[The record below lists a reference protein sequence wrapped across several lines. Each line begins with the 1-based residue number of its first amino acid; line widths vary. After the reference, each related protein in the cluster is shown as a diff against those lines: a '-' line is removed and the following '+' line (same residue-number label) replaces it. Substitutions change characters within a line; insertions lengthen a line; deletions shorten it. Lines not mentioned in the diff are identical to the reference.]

1 MRVVLAIKNGKQV
14 TDRKTWNGPPAP
26 QAPVPKAV
34 LVKRGEEHP
43 TDVSLAEL
51 KEMHRREPPGKSR
64 ERLQAAVLRKQGR
77 MLEKIARVMGRG
89 VSTIHRW
96 LSRMEREGPDGRHDG
111 KSPGRPRLLNPEQ
124 EKVVEGDLD
133 GTPRDSGFE
142 RGSWNAR
149 MVARRI
155 SDRFGVP
162 YSSRSAIRLAHRLGF
177 SFRKPRPVPWNG
189 ATPEEPTE
197 FINKGRST
205 AARWRAEGRTVVA
218 VDAATLRDSPVS
230 RRGSRR
236 RGGRETVP
244 VNHSKQSIHMIGAL
258 GDGTLDLQFHDDL
271 SAGSYVELVEHL
283 RRRYGKVG
291 IVADNAGALTGRG
304 MRKCLDDA
312 DGAVEMLH
320 LPPRTP
326 QLNPI
331 EVEWREIKAAVADI
345 FFDGLDRMRDAIR
358 RMIRNGEIPIVKM
371 FDWLLAA

>member
-1 MRVVLAIKNGKQV
+1 M
-14 TDRKTWNGPPAP
+14 
-26 QAPVPKAV
+26 PKAA
-34 LVKRGEEHP
+34 LVKRGKEYLPGVELPELEE
-43 TDVSLAEL
+43 
-51 KEMHRREPPGKSR
+51 MYRRECPGKSR
-64 ERLQAAVLRKQGR
+64 DRRQAAILRKQGR
-77 MLEKIARVMGRG
+77 TLERIARVMGRG
-89 VSTIHRW
+89 VSTTHRW
-96 LSRMEREGPDGRHDG
+96 LSRMEREGLDGRHDG

-124 EKVVEGDLD
+124 ERTIEGDLD

-149 MVARRI
+149 MAARRI
-155 SDRFGVP
+155 LERFGVP

-177 SFRKPRPVPWNG
+177 SVRKPRPAPYNS
-189 ATPEEPTE
+189 ATPEEQRE
-197 FINKGRST
+197 FIKKGRAT
-205 AARWRAEGRTVVA
+205 AARRGAEGRTVVA

-230 RRGSRR
+230 RRGIRR

-244 VNHSKQSIHMIGAL
+244 TNHSKQSIHMIGAL

-271 SAGSYVELVEHL
+271 SAGSCVGLVEHL

-291 IVADNAGALTGRG
+291 IIADNAGSLTGRG

-331 EVEWREIKAAVADI
+331 EAGWREIKAAVADI
-345 FFDGLDRMRDAIR
+345 FFGGLDGMRDAIR